1 MRKKVELEPTQVG
14 HSDRQTDGKRVREH
28 IHEQVVEK
36 RAGARQVKRE
46 WLKNEWKRPSSIN
59 IKLKRERDKKKSVAR
74 THGERPSGVNDF
86 WPKTR
91 ADKETGL
98 EQKCS
103 KYL

>member
-59 IKLKRERDKKKSVAR
+59 IKLKRERDKKK
-74 THGERPSGVNDF
+74 ERSKDA
-86 WPKTR
+86 WR
-91 ADKETGL
+91 ATEWSERL
-98 EQKCS
+98 
-103 KYL
+103 LA